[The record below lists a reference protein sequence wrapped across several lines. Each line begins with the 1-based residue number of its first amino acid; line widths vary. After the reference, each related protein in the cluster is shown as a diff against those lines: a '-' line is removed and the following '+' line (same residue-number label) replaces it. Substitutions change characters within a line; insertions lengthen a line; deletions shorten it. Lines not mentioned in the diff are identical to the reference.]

1 MSMMFRVA
9 SQKTVRKRKI
19 TKYEEGVE
27 ADDDFIQVK
36 AEELEKWLIM
46 ITILMWCASDV
57 HVM

>member
-1 MSMMFRVA
+1 MMFQVA
-9 SQKTVRKRKI
+9 SQKTVRKSKI

-46 ITILMWCASDV
+46 LTILMWCASDV
-57 HVM
+57 DVM